1 MNTQIDQIA
10 DGIYRISTFVAEMAP
25 PDGFT
30 FNQFLIRADQP
41 LLYDCGSRA
50 LFPSVAAAVGRIMP
64 VERLRWISFGHVGA
78 DEREAMNLWLEAAP
92 RAEVV
97 YSPLGCDVSVRDLA
111 GKAPRSLPETE
122 VLDLGGKRIRLI
134 PTPHVLQGWTAQL
147 LFEEITRTLF
157 CGELFSHVGKTPAVT
172 AGSVL
177 QAAIAAEDMFG
188 ATSVGPATAPTIRRL
203 ADLAPLTLAMTHGA
217 SFRGNGRAALHALA
231 NHYEQRVDACLAAAE

>member
-10 DGIYRISTFVAEMAP
+10 DGIYRISTYVAEVAP

-30 FNQFLIRADQP
+30 FNQFLILADEP
-41 LLYDCGSRA
+41 LLYHCGSRA

-64 VERLRWISFGHVGA
+64 LERLRWISFGHVEA
-78 DEREAMNLWLEAAP
+78 DECGAMNLWLEAAP

-111 GKAPRSLPETE
+111 DRAPRSLSETE

-134 PTPHVLQGWTAQL
+134 PTPHVPHGWEAQL
-147 LFEEITRTLF
+147 LYEEITRTLF
-157 CGELFSHVGKTPAVT
+157 CGDLFSHVGKTPAVT
-172 AGSVL
+172 AESII

-188 ATSVGPATAPTIRRL
+188 ATSLGPATAPTIRRL
-203 ADLAPLTLAMTHGA
+203 ADLAPLTLAVMHGA
-217 SFRGNGRAALHALA
+217 SFRGDGKGALHALA
-231 NHYEQRVDACLAAAE
+231 DHYEQRLGASLEAAE